1 MDLLIKYNPP
11 INIGT
16 LAKNMAENMVAA
28 VIPILLVLQAIFFPA
43 MVRAENGSASEYLQ
57 CVPFARE
64 LSGVQ
69 IYGDAHSWWRQAR
82 FAYQRGDIPQI
93 GAVLSLKS
101 HGKMKLGH
109 VAVVSHIIDDR
120 NILLDH
126 ANWSPIHGRR
136 GQIERN
142 VAAVDVSQKGNWSK
156 VKIWYAP
163 IGALGKTA
171 YPVNGFIYPNSR
183 PSNFKSNASRQWAS
197 YKAVR
202 QPKAPNRNLFAR
214 NVKSELKRQAH
225 REQYAVPSSTVSSPT
240 DLIGELLDRVGS

>member
-1 MDLLIKYNPP
+1 MQLLIKNTPP

-16 LAKNMAENMVAA
+16 LAGKMAGAI
-28 VIPILLVLQAIFFPA
+28 IPILLVLQAIFFPA
-43 MVRAENGSASEYLQ
+43 MARAQDGATSEYLQ

-82 FAYQRGDIPQI
+82 FAYERGDIPQV

-101 HGKMKLGH
+101 HGNMKLGH

-126 ANWSPIHGRR
+126 ANWSPINGRR

-142 VAAVDVSQKGNWSK
+142 VAAVDVSKRGDWSK

-171 YPVNGFIYPNSR
+171 YPVNGFIYPNSK
-183 PSNFKSNASRQWAS
+183 PSDFMNNRGKQWAS
-197 YKAVR
+197 SKAVR

-214 NVKSELKRQAH
+214 TMKSELKQQAR
-225 REQYAVPSSTVSSPT
+225 REQLADASTNSSPPT
-240 DLIGELLDRVGS
+240 DLIGELLDRVGG